1 MSTLTMRW
9 RGAALGLLAGAAFAV
24 LPALP
29 LRAEP
34 PRPEAI
40 DRSTL
45 RVCADPANLP
55 FSNDKGEGF
64 ENRIAELLAQKL
76 GVPVRYT
83 WYPNSTGFLRMTLR
97 ARRCDLV
104 MGIVAGADLVQNTN
118 PYYRSGY
125 VLVTRRDDHL
135 ADVTSLA
142 DPRLQ
147 PLHLGITAGT
157 PPANLAARDG
167 LMAQAR
173 PYPLV
178 VDSRYDA
185 PGKQMIDDLASKQ
198 IDAAV
203 LWGPIAGYFAKQHGD
218 ALVVTPLTSEA
229 KDTRLDFYITMG
241 VRPGE
246 SDWKNQI
253 NGLIRENQDA
263 ITAIL
268 KEYGVPMLDARGQ
281 PML

>member
-1 MSTLTMRW
+1 MTSLSR
-9 RGAALGLLAGAAFAV
+9 RIAALALLAGAV
-24 LPALP
+24 LLSGPG
-29 LRAEP
+29 RSEP

-40 DRSTL
+40 DRSAL

-55 FSNDKGEGF
+55 FSNEKGEGF
-64 ENRIAELLAQKL
+64 ENKIAELLAEKL

-104 MGIVAGADLVQNTN
+104 MGIVAGADMVQNSN

-125 VLVTRRDDHL
+125 VLVTRRDDKL
-135 ADVTSLA
+135 DALSSLA
-142 DPRLQ
+142 DPRLKT
-147 PLHLGITAGT
+147 LRLGITAGT

-167 LMAQAR
+167 LMPQAR

-185 PGKQMIDDLASKQ
+185 PGKQMIDDLAAGQ
-198 IDAAV
+198 IDVAV
-203 LWGPIAGYFAKQHGD
+203 LWGPIAGYYAKQHGD
-218 ALVVTPLTSEA
+218 ALVVAPLLNEP

-241 VRPGE
+241 VRPNE
-246 SDWKNQI
+246 VEWKRQI
-253 NGLIRENQDA
+253 NGLIDQNKDG
-263 ITAIL
+263 IVAIL
-268 KEYGVPMLDARGQ
+268 RDYGVPLLDAQGN
-281 PML
+281 PLP

>member
-1 MSTLTMRW
+1 MTSLSR
-9 RGAALGLLAGAAFAV
+9 RIAALALLAGAV
-24 LPALP
+24 LLSGPG
-29 LRAEP
+29 RSEP

-40 DRSTL
+40 DRSAL

-64 ENRIAELLAQKL
+64 ENKIAELLAGKL

-104 MGIVAGADLVQNTN
+104 MGIVAGADMVQNSN

-125 VLVTRRDDHL
+125 VLVTRRDDKL
-135 ADVTSLA
+135 DGLSSLA
-142 DPRLQ
+142 DPRLKT
-147 PLHLGITAGT
+147 LRLGITAGT

-167 LMAQAR
+167 LMPQAR

-185 PGKQMIDDLASKQ
+185 PGKQMIDDLAAGQ
-198 IDAAV
+198 IDVAV
-203 LWGPIAGYFAKQHGD
+203 LWGPIAGYYAKQHGD
-218 ALVVTPLTSEA
+218 ALVVAPLLNEP

-241 VRPGE
+241 MRPGE
-246 SDWKNQI
+246 GDWKDRI
-253 NGLIRENQDA
+253 NGLIRDNQDA
-263 ITAIL
+263 ISAIL
-268 KEYGVPMLDARGQ
+268 KDYGVPLLDARGQ

>member
-1 MSTLTMRW
+1 MTKIPR
-9 RGAALGLLAGAAFAV
+9 RIAALGLLAGAV
-24 LPALP
+24 LLLAPVAP
-29 LRAEP
+29 SRADP
-34 PRPEAI
+34 PRPEAV
-40 DRSTL
+40 DRSAL
-45 RVCADPANLP
+45 RVCSDPANPP

-64 ENRIAELLAQKL
+64 ENKIAELLAAKL
-76 GVPVRYT
+76 GVPLRYT
-83 WYPNSTGFLRMTLR
+83 WFPNSTGFLRMTLR

-104 MGIVAGADLVQNTN
+104 LGIVVGADLVQNTN

-125 VLVTRRDDHL
+125 VLVTRREDKL
-135 ADVTSLA
+135 ADLSGLA

-147 PLHLGITAGT
+147 TLRLGITAGT

-167 LMAQAR
+167 LMVQAR
-173 PYPLV
+173 PYPLY

-185 PGKQMIDDLASKQ
+185 PGRQMIEDLASKQ
-198 IDAAV
+198 IDVAV

-218 ALVVTPLTSEA
+218 ALVVTPLLNEP
-229 KDTRLDFYITMG
+229 KDTKLDFYITMG

-246 SDWKNQI
+246 NTWKNQI
-253 NGLIRENQDA
+253 NGLLRENKDA

-268 KEYGVPMLDARGQ
+268 KDYGVPLLDGRGQ

>member
-1 MSTLTMRW
+1 MPPFFAR
-9 RGAALGLLAGAAFAV
+9 RAAALALLAGAV
-24 LPALP
+24 LLSAPG
-29 LRAEP
+29 RAEP

-40 DRSTL
+40 DRSAL

-64 ENRIAELLAQKL
+64 ENKIAELLAGKL

-125 VLVTRRDDHL
+125 VVVTRREDNL
-135 ADVTSLA
+135 ADLAGLA
-142 DPRLQ
+142 DPRLKT
-147 PLHLGITAGT
+147 LRIGITAGT

-173 PYPLV
+173 PYPLI
-178 VDSRYDA
+178 VDTRFDA
-185 PGKQMIDDLASKQ
+185 PGRQMIEDLAGKQ
-198 IDAAV
+198 IDVAV
-203 LWGPIAGYFAKQHGD
+203 LWGPIAGYFAKRHGD
-218 ALVVTPLTSEA
+218 ALVVTPLSNEA

-246 SDWKNQI
+246 SDWKNRI
-253 NGLIRENQDA
+253 NALIRENRDA

>member
-1 MSTLTMRW
+1 MPPFTR
-9 RGAALGLLAGAAFAV
+9 RAAALALLAGAV
-24 LPALP
+24 LLSGPG
-29 LRAEP
+29 RAEP

-40 DRSTL
+40 DRSAL

-104 MGIVAGADLVQNTN
+104 MGIVAGADLVQNSN

-125 VLVTRRDDHL
+125 VLVTRREDKLDGL
-135 ADVTSLA
+135 SSLS
-142 DPRLQ
+142 DPRLKS
-147 PLHLGITAGT
+147 LRLGITAGT

-185 PGKQMIDDLASKQ
+185 PGKQMIDDLASRQ
-198 IDAAV
+198 IDVAV

-218 ALVVTPLTSEA
+218 ALAVTPLSNEA

-246 SDWKNQI
+246 SDWKNRI
-253 NGLIRENQDA
+253 NKLIRENQDA

-268 KEYGVPMLDARGQ
+268 KDYGVPMLDARGQ

>member
-1 MSTLTMRW
+1 MTATRRL
-9 RGAALGLLAGAAFAV
+9 AALALLAGAV
-24 LPALP
+24 LLSAPI
-29 LRAEP
+29 RAEP

-40 DRSTL
+40 DRSAL

-64 ENRIAELLAQKL
+64 ENRIAELLASRL

-104 MGIVAGADLVQNTN
+104 MGIAAGADMVQNTN

-125 VLVTRRDDHL
+125 VMVTRREDKL
-135 ADVTSLA
+135 ADLTGLA
-142 DPRLQ
+142 DPRLKT
-147 PLHLGITAGT
+147 LRLGITAGT

-178 VDSRYDA
+178 VDTRFDA
-185 PGKQMIDDLASKQ
+185 PGRQMIEDLAGKQ
-198 IDAAV
+198 IDVAV
-203 LWGPIAGYFAKQHGD
+203 LWGPIAGYFARQHGD
-218 ALVVTPLTSEA
+218 ALVVTPLSNEA

-246 SDWKNQI
+246 SDWKNRI
-253 NGLIRENQDA
+253 NALIRENRDA

>member
-1 MSTLTMRW
+1 MPPFFAR
-9 RGAALGLLAGAAFAV
+9 RAAALALLAGAV
-24 LPALP
+24 LLSGPG
-29 LRAEP
+29 RAEP

-40 DRSTL
+40 DRSAL

-64 ENRIAELLAQKL
+64 ENKIAELLAGKL

-125 VLVTRRDDHL
+125 VVVTRREDNL
-135 ADVTSLA
+135 ADLAGLA
-142 DPRLQ
+142 DPRLKT
-147 PLHLGITAGT
+147 LRIGITAGT

-173 PYPLV
+173 PYPLI
-178 VDSRYDA
+178 VDTRFDA
-185 PGKQMIDDLASKQ
+185 PGRQMIEDLAGKQ
-198 IDAAV
+198 IDVAV
-203 LWGPIAGYFAKQHGD
+203 LWGPIAGYFAKRHGD
-218 ALVVTPLTSEA
+218 ALVVTPLSNEA

-246 SDWKNQI
+246 SDWKNRI
-253 NGLIRENQDA
+253 NALIRENRDA

>member
-1 MSTLTMRW
+1 MTPLTW
-9 RGAALGLLAGAAFAV
+9 RAAALALLAGAV
-24 LPALP
+24 LLSGPG
-29 LRAEP
+29 RAEP
-34 PRPEAI
+34 ARPEAI
-40 DRSTL
+40 DRSAL

-55 FSNDKGEGF
+55 FSDDKDGGF
-64 ENRIAELLAQKL
+64 ENRIAELLAEKL

-104 MGIVAGADLVQNTN
+104 MGIVAGADLVQNSN

-125 VLVTRRDDHL
+125 VLVTRREDKLDDL
-135 ADVTSLA
+135 SSLA
-142 DPRLQ
+142 DPRLKS
-147 PLHLGITAGT
+147 LHIGITAGT
-157 PPANLAARDG
+157 PPANLAARGG

-173 PYPLV
+173 PYPLY

-185 PGKQMIDDLASKQ
+185 PGKQMIDDLAAKQ
-198 IDAAV
+198 IDVAV
-203 LWGPIAGYFAKQHGD
+203 LWGPIGGYFAKAHGD
-218 ALVVTPLTSEA
+218 ALAVTPLVSESR
-229 KDTRLDFYITMG
+229 DTRLDFYITMG

-246 SDWKNQI
+246 ADWKNRI

-268 KEYGVPMLDARGQ
+268 KEYGVPLLDARGQ

>member
-1 MSTLTMRW
+1 MTIPR
-9 RGAALGLLAGAAFAV
+9 RIVALGLLAGAV
-24 LPALP
+24 LLLAPVAAS
-29 LRAEP
+29 RADP
-34 PRPEAI
+34 PRPEAV

-45 RVCADPANLP
+45 RVCSDPANPP

-64 ENRIAELLAQKL
+64 ENKIAELLAAKL
-76 GVPVRYT
+76 GVPLRYT
-83 WYPNSTGFLRMTLR
+83 WFPNSTGFLRMTLR

-104 MGIVAGADLVQNTN
+104 LGIVVGADLVQNTN

-125 VLVTRRDDHL
+125 VLVTRREDKL
-135 ADVTSLA
+135 ADLSGLA

-147 PLHLGITAGT
+147 TLHLGITAGT

-167 LMAQAR
+167 LMVQAR
-173 PYPLV
+173 PYPLY

-185 PGKQMIDDLASKQ
+185 PGRQMIEDLASKQ
-198 IDAAV
+198 IDVAV

-218 ALVVTPLTSEA
+218 ALVVTPLLNEP
-229 KDTRLDFYITMG
+229 KDTKLDFYITMG

-246 SDWKNQI
+246 NTWKNQI
-253 NGLIRENQDA
+253 NQLLRENKDA

-268 KEYGVPMLDARGQ
+268 KDYGVPLLDGRGQ
-281 PML
+281 PLP

>member
-1 MSTLTMRW
+1 MASLTR
-9 RGAALGLLAGAAFAV
+9 RVAALALVAGAV
-24 LPALP
+24 LLSGPG
-29 LRAEP
+29 RAET

-40 DRSTL
+40 DRSAL

-55 FSNDKGEGF
+55 FSDDKGEGF
-64 ENRIAELLAQKL
+64 ENRIAELLAEKL

-104 MGIVAGADLVQNTN
+104 MGIVAGADMVQNTN

-125 VLVTRRDDHL
+125 ALVTRRDDKL
-135 ADVTSLA
+135 GDVTGLA

-147 PLHLGITAGT
+147 TLRLGITAGT

-167 LMAQAR
+167 LMARAK

-203 LWGPIAGYFAKQHGD
+203 LWGPIAGYFAKAHGD
-218 ALVVTPLTSEA
+218 ALVVTPLVSET

-246 SDWKNQI
+246 SDWKNRI
-253 NGLIRENQDA
+253 NGLIRDNQDA

-268 KEYGVPMLDARGQ
+268 KDYGVPLLDARGQ

>member
-1 MSTLTMRW
+1 MASTMR
-9 RGAALGLLAGAAFAV
+9 RAAALALLAGAA
-24 LPALP
+24 LLSGPGSS
-29 LRAEP
+29 RADP

-40 DRSTL
+40 DRTAL

-64 ENRIAELLAQKL
+64 ENKIAELLGQKL

-104 MGIVAGADLVQNTN
+104 MGIVVGADLVQNTN

-125 VLVTRRDDHL
+125 VLVTRKEDKL
-135 ADVTSLA
+135 ADLTGLA

-147 PLHLGITAGT
+147 SLRLGITAGT

-178 VDSRYDA
+178 VDTRFDA
-185 PGKQMIDDLASKQ
+185 PGKQMIEDLANKQ
-198 IDAAV
+198 IDVAV

-218 ALVVTPLTSEA
+218 ALTVAPLSNEA

-241 VRPGE
+241 MRPGE
-246 SDWKNQI
+246 SDWKNRI

>member
-1 MSTLTMRW
+1 MIAITKR
-9 RGAALGLLAGAAFAV
+9 RRAAALALLASAV
-24 LPALP
+24 LLSGPG
-29 LRAEP
+29 RAEP

-40 DRSTL
+40 DRSAL

-55 FSNDKGEGF
+55 FSDDKGEGF
-64 ENRIAELLAQKL
+64 ENKIAELLAEKL
-76 GVPVRYT
+76 GVPVSYT

-104 MGIVAGADLVQNTN
+104 MGIVAGADLVQNSN

-125 VLVTRRDDHL
+125 VLVTRREDKL
-135 ADVTSLA
+135 ADLTGLA

-147 PLHLGITAGT
+147 SLHLGITAGT

-167 LMAQAR
+167 LMVQAR

-185 PGKQMIDDLASKQ
+185 PGKQMIDDLAAKQ
-198 IDAAV
+198 IDVAV

-218 ALVVTPLTSEA
+218 ALVVAPLLNEP

-246 SDWKNQI
+246 SDWKNRI
-253 NGLIRENQDA
+253 NGLIRDNQDA

-268 KEYGVPMLDARGQ
+268 KEYGVPLLDARGQ

>member
-1 MSTLTMRW
+1 MTLLTR
-9 RGAALGLLAGAAFAV
+9 RIAALALLAGAV
-24 LPALP
+24 LLSGPS
-29 LRAEP
+29 RAEP

-40 DRSTL
+40 DRSAL

-64 ENRIAELLAQKL
+64 ENKIAELLAEKL

-104 MGIVAGADLVQNTN
+104 MGIVAGADLVQNSN

-125 VLVTRRDDHL
+125 VLVTRRDDKL
-135 ADVTSLA
+135 DALSSLA
-142 DPRLQ
+142 DPRLKS
-147 PLHLGITAGT
+147 LRLGITAGT

-167 LMAQAR
+167 LMPQAR

-185 PGKQMIDDLASKQ
+185 PGKQMIDDLAAKQ
-198 IDAAV
+198 IDVAV
-203 LWGPIAGYFAKQHGD
+203 LWGPIAGYYAKQHGD
-218 ALVVTPLTSEA
+218 ALVVAPLVNEP

-241 VRPGE
+241 MRPGE
-246 SDWKNQI
+246 SDWKNRI
-253 NGLIRENQDA
+253 NGLIRDNQDA
-263 ITAIL
+263 ISAIL
-268 KEYGVPMLDARGQ
+268 KEYGVPLLDARGQ

>member
-1 MSTLTMRW
+1 MASLTR
-9 RGAALGLLAGAAFAV
+9 RAAALALVAGAV
-24 LPALP
+24 LLSGPG
-29 LRAEP
+29 RAET

-40 DRSTL
+40 DRSAL

-55 FSNDKGEGF
+55 FSDDKGEGF
-64 ENRIAELLAQKL
+64 ENKIAELLAEKL

-104 MGIVAGADLVQNTN
+104 MGIVAGADMVQNTN

-125 VLVTRRDDHL
+125 ALVTRRDDKL
-135 ADVTSLA
+135 GDVTGLA

-147 PLHLGITAGT
+147 TLRLGITAGT

-167 LMAQAR
+167 LMAQAK

-203 LWGPIAGYFAKQHGD
+203 LWGPIAGYFAKAHGD
-218 ALVVTPLTSEA
+218 ALVVTPLVSET

-246 SDWKNQI
+246 SDWKNRI
-253 NGLIRENQDA
+253 NGLIRDNQDA

-268 KEYGVPMLDARGQ
+268 KDYGVPLLDARGQ